1 MGSRHA
7 KVGETVKR
15 VVLALLFVAG
25 SLGCVSANADAKKK
39 GTPAWEIVY
48 AGDLAG
54 TISGSLTAVAG
65 ASSSTA
71 IRGAT
76 PVRGGETFNGS
87 VFLPVGQTGP
97 ATIAPFSMTLANGTR
112 CSLKAETRLRA
123 NVRNGQRKTYHIEFE
138 GPLDCGGKEIKIEG
152 FLKD

>member
-1 MGSRHA
+1 LGSRHA
-7 KVGETVKR
+7 KVGETVKQ

-25 SLGCVSANADAKKK
+25 SLGCVSANADAKNK

-48 AGDLAG
+48 TGDLAG
-54 TISGSLTAVAG
+54 TVSGSIAAVAG

-76 PVRGGETFNGS
+76 PVLGGETFNGS

-97 ATIAPFSMTLANGTR
+97 ATIAPFSMTLANGTK
-112 CSLKAETRLRA
+112 CFLKAETRLRA
-123 NVRNGQRKTYHIEFE
+123 NVSHRELAR
-138 GPLDCGGKEIKIEG
+138 CA
-152 FLKD
+152 